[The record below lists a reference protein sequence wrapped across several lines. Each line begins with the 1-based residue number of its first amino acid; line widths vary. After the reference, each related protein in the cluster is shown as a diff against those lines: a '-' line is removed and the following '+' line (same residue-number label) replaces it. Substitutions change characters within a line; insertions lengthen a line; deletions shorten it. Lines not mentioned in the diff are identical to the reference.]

1 MPHSIKTMHL
11 HSKHMHTG
19 GEEGREREKERE
31 RERLTLNLR
40 FSNSDTMKCAM
51 SDDKT

>member
-11 HSKHMHTG
+11 HYKHMHTG
-19 GEEGREREKERE
+19 GEEGREKERE
-31 RERLTLNLR
+31 RERVTLNLC

>member
-11 HSKHMHTG
+11 HYKHMHTG
-19 GEEGREREKERE
+19 GEEERE
-31 RERLTLNLR
+31 RERERVTLNLC